1 MLRDIH
7 HPWMSLERS
16 RLGLRFLRFLVQND
30 QMPPWI
36 EYSACAVCAISGVLA
51 AEGKRMDL
59 FGAVVLALVA
69 AVGGGTIRDLCL
81 GVRPVFWIQAPDHIT
96 WSLVAAVSTFVL
108 AGFIEIPNRALTL
121 ADAFGLA
128 LFGIVGT
135 EKALLLGSPAIVAVL
150 LGIVTG
156 VAGGILRDVLRSEIP
171 WVLRAEV
178 ELYATA
184 VGIGATIF
192 VLLERWLPPS
202 ESHRYIAMS
211 VILILRLAA
220 MRWKLRLPTFQ
231 TRPKK

>member
-1 MLRDIH
+1 
-7 HPWMSLERS
+7 
-16 RLGLRFLRFLVQND
+16 
-30 QMPPWI
+30 MPPWI

-59 FGAVVLALVA
+59 FGAVVLALVT

-81 GVRPVFWIQAPDHIT
+81 GVQPVFWIQAPDYVT
-96 WSLVAAVSTFVL
+96 TALVAALGTFVVARFFNL
-108 AGFIEIPNRALTL
+108 PDRALAV

-135 EKALLLGSPAIVAVL
+135 EKALLLGSPAVVSIL

-171 WVLRAEV
+171 WVLRAEM

-184 VGIGATIF
+184 VCFGATTF
-192 VLLERWLPPS
+192 VLLRLWLPPS
-202 ESHRYIAMS
+202 ESHRYIGMA
-211 VILILRLAA
+211 VILALRLIA
-220 MRWKLRLPTFQ
+220 MRWRLRLPTFQ
-231 TRPKK
+231 TRLMK

>member
-1 MLRDIH
+1 
-7 HPWMSLERS
+7 
-16 RLGLRFLRFLVQND
+16 
-30 QMPPWI
+30 MPPWI

-59 FGAVVLALVA
+59 FGAVVLALVT

-81 GVRPVFWIQAPDHIT
+81 GVQPVFWIQAPDYVT
-96 WSLVAAVSTFVL
+96 TALVAAVGTFVIARFFNL
-108 AGFIEIPNRALTL
+108 PDRALAV

-135 EKALLLGSPAIVAVL
+135 EKALLLGSPAVVSIL

-171 WVLRAEV
+171 WVLRAEM

-184 VGIGATIF
+184 VCFGAATF
-192 VLLERWLPPS
+192 VLLRLWLPPS
-202 ESHRYIAMS
+202 ESHRYIGMA
-211 VILILRLAA
+211 VILALRLIA
-220 MRWKLRLPTFQ
+220 MRWRLRLPTFQ
-231 TRPKK
+231 TRLMK